1 MALLQRSIGPRI
13 LLQGAEISQV
23 FAAALPRHPKCS
35 TLALMTTSQAKNT
48 NLLDNEEMLLVLQ
61 QSLTKKR
68 VLIVDRH
75 SPARDSLRLML
86 GALGV
91 TMVHGAGNSAEVIRQ
106 VKGNRFDII
115 LSDFVLDDGRD
126 GQQLLEELR
135 HAHLIPLST
144 VYLIITSERSYT
156 NVVALAELAPDDYL
170 IKPFTADQL
179 QARLVK
185 AVYKKHVLR
194 KIYEQIES
202 GALQEAIAACDRV
215 IQQQP
220 VYMYDALRFKGEL
233 LHQLGR
239 TREAEEVFRRV
250 LEGRVVPWA
259 KMGLA
264 MALRDRG
271 ALDEAEQLAEQV
283 TSEAPEF
290 LSAYDF
296 LASVHEAQGRLHEA
310 QKTLQRGADAS
321 PHNTVRQR
329 LVGDVAARNKDL
341 LAAEKAY
348 GKVIERSRGS
358 SLRTVDDFANL
369 SRVLVERGDVAAS
382 RKIATEMKREWR
394 GDKQAELAALV
405 TESLCLH
412 AEGATEKAKNLVD
425 QALVLQKTLVAEA
438 AEKDRHP
445 SQRLAVDLAHA
456 CYAAGKE
463 EDAGRIMR
471 QVAAEN
477 HEDPHLI
484 DHITSVFEKTG
495 QPDAGKALLD
505 QVGKQII
512 DLNNKGVM
520 AARSG
525 DLEGAVQ
532 LLIQAA
538 EQVPNLQFLVN
549 AAKAIFTLMDKKG
562 WDADLGARAVDYLQ
576 RAQRKDR
583 KSAKVASAREL
594 YVTVAKKYGI
604 ATDNT

>member
-1 MALLQRSIGPRI
+1 MS
-13 LLQGAEISQV
+13 
-23 FAAALPRHPKCS
+23 
-35 TLALMTTSQAKNT
+35 TSQAKGANP
-48 NLLDNEEMLLVLQ
+48 LDNEEMLLVLQ

-75 SPARDSLRLML
+75 SPARDSMRLML

-91 TMVHGAGNSAEVIRQ
+91 TLVHGAGNSAEVIRQ
-106 VKGNRFDII
+106 VKANRFDIV

-144 VYLIITSERSYT
+144 VYMIITSERGYT
-156 NVVALAELAPDDYL
+156 NVVSLAELAPDDYL

-179 QARLVK
+179 QARLIR
-185 AVYKKHVLR
+185 AIYKKHVLR
-194 KIYEQIES
+194 KIYEQIER
-202 GALQEAIAACDRV
+202 GALQEAIVACDRV

-220 VYMYDALRFKGEL
+220 QFVYDALRFKGDL
-233 LHQLGR
+233 LHTLGR
-239 TREAEEVFRRV
+239 THEAEEVFRRV

-264 MALRDRG
+264 TALRDRG
-271 ALDEAEQLAEQV
+271 ALVEAEQLAEQV
-283 TSEAPEF
+283 TAEAPDY

-296 LASVHEAQGRLHEA
+296 LASVHEAQGKLEA
-310 QKTLQRGADAS
+310 AQQTLQRAADAS

-348 GKVIERSRGS
+348 GKVIERSKGS

-369 SRVLVERGDVAAS
+369 SRVLVDRGDVAAS
-382 RKIATEMKREWR
+382 RKIVAEMKREWR

-405 TESLCLH
+405 TESLCLNS
-412 AEGATEKAKNLVD
+412 EGAAEKAQHLVD
-425 QALVLQKTLVAEA
+425 QALSLQKTISEEA
-438 AEKDRHP
+438 AEKGKHV

-456 CYAAGKE
+456 CYATGKE
-463 EDAGRIMR
+463 GEATKIMR

-477 HEDPHLI
+477 HEDKNLI
-484 DHITSVFEKTG
+484 EHITGVFAKTG
-495 QPDAGKALLD
+495 QHDAGKALLD
-505 QVGKQII
+505 QVGKEIVE
-512 DLNNKGVM
+512 LNNKGVL

-532 LLIQAA
+532 LLIQAV

-549 AAKAIFTLMDKKG
+549 AAKAIFALMDKKG
-562 WDADLGARAVDYLQ
+562 WDEPLAARAVDYLQ

-583 KSAKVASAREL
+583 KSAKVASARDL

>member
-1 MALLQRSIGPRI
+1 M
-13 LLQGAEISQV
+13 
-23 FAAALPRHPKCS
+23 
-35 TLALMTTSQAKNT
+35 MNTSQAKGVSA
-48 NLLDNEEMLLVLQ
+48 LDNEEMLLVLQ
-61 QSLTKKR
+61 QALTKKR

-75 SPARDSLRLML
+75 APARDALRLML
-86 GALGV
+86 GALNV

-144 VYLIITSERSYT
+144 VYMIITSERGYT

-179 QARLVK
+179 QARLVR
-185 AVYKKHVLR
+185 AIYKKHVLGR
-194 KIYEQIES
+194 IYEQIER
-202 GALQEAIAACDRV
+202 GALQEAITACDRV

-220 VYMYDALRFKGEL
+220 AYMYDALRFKGEF
-233 LHQLGR
+233 LHQLGL

-283 TSEAPEF
+283 TQDAPEF

-296 LASVHEAQGRLHEA
+296 LASVHEAQGRLQEA
-310 QKTLQRGADAS
+310 QQVLQRGADAS

-358 SLRTVDDFANL
+358 SLRTADDFANL

-382 RKIATEMKREWR
+382 RKIAAEMKRELR

-412 AEGATEKAKNLVD
+412 AEGAGEKAKALVD
-425 QALVLQKTLVAEA
+425 QALALQQTIVAES
-438 AEKDRHP
+438 AEKGRHA

-456 CYAAGKE
+456 CYATGKE
-463 EDAGRIMR
+463 EAAGQIMR

-477 HEDPHLI
+477 HEDTHLI
-484 DHITSVFEKTG
+484 DHITNVFAKTG

-505 QVGKQII
+505 QVGKEII
-512 DLNNKGVM
+512 ELNNKGVM

-525 DLEGAVQ
+525 DLEGAVR

-549 AAKAIFTLMDKKG
+549 AAKAIFTLLDKKG
-562 WDADLGARAVDYLQ
+562 WDNELAGRALDYLQ

-583 KSAKVASAREL
+583 KSAKLASAREL
-594 YVTVAKKYGI
+594 YVSVAKKYGVK
-604 ATDNT
+604 TDHA

>member
-1 MALLQRSIGPRI
+1 MT
-13 LLQGAEISQV
+13 
-23 FAAALPRHPKCS
+23 KCS
-35 TLALMTTSQAKNT
+35 NLPEMSTSP
-48 NLLDNEEMLLVLQ
+48 LDNDEMLLVLQ

-91 TMVHGAGNSAEVIRQ
+91 TTVHGAGNSAEVIRQ

-135 HAHLIPLST
+135 HTHLIPLST
-144 VYLIITSERSYT
+144 VYLIITSERAYT

-170 IKPFTADQL
+170 IKPFTAEQL
-179 QARLVK
+179 QARLIR
-185 AVYKKHVLR
+185 AIYKKHVLR
-194 KIYEQIES
+194 KIYEQIER

-220 VYMYDALRFKGEL
+220 LYMFDALRFKGEL
-233 LHQLGR
+233 LHTLGK
-239 TREAEEVFRRV
+239 TAEAEMVFRRV

-271 ALDEAEQLAEQV
+271 ALDEAAQLAEQV
-283 TSEAPEF
+283 TAEAPEY
-290 LSAYDF
+290 LSAFDF
-296 LASVHEAQGRLHEA
+296 LASVHEAKGRLQDA
-310 QKTLQRGADAS
+310 QKVLQRAADAS

-329 LVGDVAARNKDL
+329 QVGDTAARNKDF

-348 GKVIERSRGS
+348 GKVIDRSRGS
-358 SLRTVDDFANL
+358 TLRSVDDFANL
-369 SRVLVERGDVAAS
+369 SRVLVERGDAAAA
-382 RKIATEMKREWR
+382 RKIAGEMKREWR

-405 TESLCLH
+405 SESLCLDLEGAAEKARDLVDKALALQREVE
-412 AEGATEKAKNLVD
+412 AEGADKG
-425 QALVLQKTLVAEA
+425 
-438 AEKDRHP
+438 RHV

-456 CYAAGKE
+456 CYASGKPE
-463 EDAGRIMR
+463 AANKIMR

-477 HEDPHLI
+477 HEDAQLI
-484 DHITSVFEKTG
+484 EQITSVFEKTG
-495 QPDAGKALLD
+495 QPEAGRALLD
-505 QVGKQII
+505 QVGREII
-512 DLNNKGVM
+512 DLNNKGVL

-525 DLEGAVQ
+525 DLEAAVR
-532 LLIQAA
+532 LLIQAV

-562 WDADLGARAVDYLQ
+562 WDAELAAKGCEYLQ

-583 KSAKVASAREL
+583 KSPKVASAREL
-594 YVTVAKKYGI
+594 YVTVAKKYGV
-604 ATDNT
+604 AAEPL

>member
-1 MALLQRSIGPRI
+1 
-13 LLQGAEISQV
+13 
-23 FAAALPRHPKCS
+23 
-35 TLALMTTSQAKNT
+35 MTTSQAKGPSP
-48 NLLDNEEMLLVLQ
+48 LDNDEMLLVLQ

-91 TMVHGAGNSAEVIRQ
+91 TLVHGAGNSAEVIRQ
-106 VKGNRFDII
+106 VKANRFDIV

-144 VYLIITSERSYT
+144 VYMIITSERGYT
-156 NVVALAELAPDDYL
+156 NVVSLAELAPDDYL

-179 QARLVK
+179 QARLIR
-185 AVYKKHVLR
+185 AIYKKHVLR
-194 KIYEQIES
+194 KIYEQIER
-202 GALQEAIAACDRV
+202 GALQEAIVACDRV

-220 VYMYDALRFKGEL
+220 QFVYDALRFKGDL
-233 LHQLGR
+233 LHTLGR
-239 TREAEEVFRRV
+239 THEAEEVFRRV

-264 MALRDRG
+264 TALRDRG
-271 ALDEAEQLAEQV
+271 ALVEAEQLAEQV
-283 TSEAPEF
+283 TAEAPDY

-296 LASVHEAQGRLHEA
+296 LASVHEAQGKLEA
-310 QKTLQRGADAS
+310 AQQTLQRAADAS

-348 GKVIERSRGS
+348 GKVIERSKGS

-369 SRVLVERGDVAAS
+369 SRVLVDRGDVAAS
-382 RKIATEMKREWR
+382 RKIVAEMKREWR

-405 TESLCLH
+405 TESLCLNS
-412 AEGATEKAKNLVD
+412 EGAAEKAQHLVD
-425 QALVLQKTLVAEA
+425 QALSLQKTISEEA
-438 AEKDRHP
+438 AEKGKHV

-456 CYAAGKE
+456 CYATGKE
-463 EDAGRIMR
+463 GEATKIMR

-477 HEDPHLI
+477 HEDQNLI
-484 DHITSVFEKTG
+484 EHITSVFAKTG

-505 QVGKQII
+505 QVGKEIVE
-512 DLNNKGVM
+512 LNNRGVL

-532 LLIQAA
+532 LLIQAV

-549 AAKAIFTLMDKKG
+549 AAKAIFALMDKKG
-562 WDADLGARAVDYLQ
+562 WDEPLAARAVDYLQ

>member
-1 MALLQRSIGPRI
+1 MST
-13 LLQGAEISQV
+13 SQV
-23 FAAALPRHPKCS
+23 KGPTP
-35 TLALMTTSQAKNT
+35 
-48 NLLDNEEMLLVLQ
+48 LDNEEMLLVLH

-68 VLIVDRH
+68 VLIIDRH

-91 TMVHGAGNSAEVIRQ
+91 TLVHGAGNSAEVIRQ
-106 VKGNRFDII
+106 VKANRFDIV

-144 VYLIITSERSYT
+144 VYMIITSERGYT

-170 IKPFTADQL
+170 IKPFTGEQL

-185 AVYKKHVLR
+185 SIYKKHILR
-194 KIYEQIES
+194 HIYENIER

-220 VYMYDALRFKGEL
+220 QYMYDALRFKGDL
-233 LHQLGR
+233 LHSLGK

-264 MALRDRG
+264 TALRDRG
-271 ALDEAEQLAEQV
+271 ALDEAEHLAEQV
-283 TSEAPEF
+283 TQDAPDY

-296 LASVHEAQGRLHEA
+296 LASVHEAQGKLEEA
-310 QKTLQRGADAS
+310 QQTLQRAADAS

-341 LAAEKAY
+341 LTAEKAY
-348 GKVIERSRGS
+348 GKVIERSKGS

-369 SRVLVERGDVAAS
+369 SRVLVERGNVSGS
-382 RKIATEMKREWR
+382 RKIAAEMKREWR
-394 GDKQAELAALV
+394 GDKQAEMAALV
-405 TESLCLH
+405 AESLCLNS
-412 AEGATEKAKNLVD
+412 EGSPDKAQHLVD
-425 QALVLQKTLVAEA
+425 QALALQQSIKDEA
-438 AEKDRHP
+438 VEKGRP
-445 SQRLAVDLAHA
+445 VSQRLAVDLAHA
-456 CYAAGKE
+456 CYATGKE
-463 EDAGRIMR
+463 SEAATIMR

-477 HEDPHLI
+477 HDDTHLI

-505 QVGKQII
+505 QVGKEIVE
-512 DLNNKGVM
+512 LNNKGVM

-532 LLIQAA
+532 LLIQAV

-549 AAKAIFTLMDKKG
+549 AAKAIFALMDKKG
-562 WDADLGARAVDYLQ
+562 WDEELAARAVDYLQ

-583 KSAKVASAREL
+583 KNPKVASAREM
-594 YVTVAKKYGI
+594 YVTVAKKHGI
-604 ATDNT
+604 ATENT

>member
-1 MALLQRSIGPRI
+1 MNTSPAKGV
-13 LLQGAEISQV
+13 GA
-23 FAAALPRHPKCS
+23 
-35 TLALMTTSQAKNT
+35 
-48 NLLDNEEMLLVLQ
+48 LDNEEMLLVLQ
-61 QSLTKKR
+61 QSLAKKR

-75 SPARDSLRLML
+75 PPARDALRLML

-91 TMVHGAGNSAEVIRQ
+91 TAVHGAGNSAEVIRQ

-144 VYLIITSERSYT
+144 VYMIITSERSYT

-179 QARLVK
+179 QNRLVK
-185 AVYKKHVLR
+185 VIYKKHILHR
-194 KIYEQIES
+194 IYEQIER

-220 VYMYDALRFKGEL
+220 SYMYDALRFKGEL
-233 LHQLGR
+233 LHQLGK

-271 ALDEAEQLAEQV
+271 ALGEAEQLAEQV
-283 TSEAPEF
+283 TEEAPDF

-296 LASVHEAQGRLHEA
+296 LASVHEAQGRLEDA
-310 QKTLQRGADAS
+310 QHALQRAADAS
-321 PHNTVRQR
+321 PHNTLRQR
-329 LVGDVAARNKDL
+329 MVGDVAVRNKDML
-341 LAAEKAY
+341 TAEKAY
-348 GKVIERSRGS
+348 GKVIERSKGS

-369 SRVLVERGDVAAS
+369 SRVLVERGQVEGS
-382 RKIATEMKREWR
+382 RKIAAEMKREWR

-412 AEGATEKAKNLVD
+412 AEGAEDKA
-425 QALVLQKTLVAEA
+425 QALIDKALELQNEVKAEA
-438 AEKDRHP
+438 AAKGKHV

-463 EDAGRIMR
+463 GDGARIMR

-477 HEDPHLI
+477 HDDQHLI
-484 DHITSVFEKTG
+484 SHITQVFERTG
-495 QPDAGKALLD
+495 RADAGKAILD
-505 QVGKQII
+505 EVGKEIVE
-512 DLNNKGVM
+512 LNNRGVM

-525 DLEGAVQ
+525 DLAGAVQ

-549 AAKAIFTLMDKKG
+549 AAKAIYTLMDQKG
-562 WDADLGARAVDYLQ
+562 WDNDLAARALDYLQ

-583 KSAKVASAREL
+583 KSAKVASARQL

-604 ATDNT
+604 ATDNS

>member
-1 MALLQRSIGPRI
+1 MNP
-13 LLQGAEISQV
+13 
-23 FAAALPRHPKCS
+23 
-35 TLALMTTSQAKNT
+35 
-48 NLLDNEEMLLVLQ
+48 LDNEEMLLVLQ
-61 QSLTKKR
+61 QTLTKKR

-75 SPARDSLRLML
+75 SPARDSMRLML
-86 GALGV
+86 GAIGV
-91 TMVHGAGNSAEVIRQ
+91 TAVHGAGNSAEVIRQ

-144 VYLIITSERSYT
+144 VYLIITSERGYS
-156 NVVALAELAPDDYL
+156 NVVSLAELAPDDYL
-170 IKPFTADQL
+170 IKPFTAEQL
-179 QARLVK
+179 QARLIK
-185 AVYKKHVLR
+185 AIYKKHVLR
-194 KIYEQIES
+194 KIYEQIEH

-220 VYMYDALRFKGEL
+220 LYMYDALRFKGEL
-233 LHQLGR
+233 LHSLGR
-239 TREAEEVFRRV
+239 TAEAEEVFRRV
-250 LEGRVVPWA
+250 IEGRAVPWA

-283 TSEAPEF
+283 TEEAPNF

-296 LASVHEAQGRLHEA
+296 LASVHEAKGKLQAA
-310 QKTLQRGADAS
+310 QQVLQRAANAS

-348 GKVIERSRGS
+348 GKVIERNKGS
-358 SLRTVDDFANL
+358 SLRNVDDFANL

-382 RKIATEMKREWR
+382 RKISTEMKREWR

-405 TESLCLH
+405 TESLCLSQ
-412 AEGATEKAKNLVD
+412 EGSPEKAKQLVS
-425 QALVLQKTLVAEA
+425 QALELQQAIEGEA
-438 AEKDRHP
+438 AARGQHV

-456 CYAAGKE
+456 CYATGKPE
-463 EDAGRIMR
+463 AAQKIMR

-477 HEDPHLI
+477 HEDTHLI
-484 DHITSVFEKTG
+484 DHITQVFQKTG

-505 QVGKQII
+505 QVGREII
-512 DLNNKGVM
+512 DLNNKGVL
-520 AARSG
+520 AARAG
-525 DLEGAVQ
+525 DFEGAVQ
-532 LLIQAA
+532 LLIQAV

-549 AAKAIFTLMDKKG
+549 AAKAIYTLMDKKG
-562 WDADLGARAVDYLQ
+562 WDPVLAAKAQDYLQ

-583 KSAKVASAREL
+583 KSPKLASAREL
-594 YVTVAKKYGI
+594 YVAVAKKYGMS
-604 ATDNT
+604 TDLQE